1 MNKWSIEDIELSLSF
16 NNNANG
22 STDNNNSS
30 SSSSSSSSSNASANS
45 FKVEGLIAEGIQV
58 INKKFELSEELNQQL
73 SVCNFTWTL
82 IRSSNYS
89 NNKINRSDISNGQC
103 YFPLYL
109 TKQRL
114 ILLSEILVPTSSSTA
129 TNIAIRSENQ
139 DTTAAAVNNWIQRG
153 VAIIL
158 QGS

>member
-16 NNNANG
+16 NNNADG

-30 SSSSSSSSSNASANS
+30 SSSNLSANS

-89 NNKINRSDISNGQC
+89 NNKINRSDSSNGQC

-129 TNIAIRSENQ
+129 TNIASENQ
-139 DTTAAAVNNWIQRG
+139 DTTVAVVNNWIQRG

>member
-16 NNNANG
+16 NNNADG

-30 SSSSSSSSSNASANS
+30 SRSISNSSANS

-89 NNKINRSDISNGQC
+89 NNKINCSDISNDQC

-129 TNIAIRSENQ
+129 TNIASENQ

>member
-16 NNNANG
+16 NNNADG
-22 STDNNNSS
+22 STDID
-30 SSSSSSSSSNASANS
+30 SSSSSNASVNS

-73 SVCNFTWTL
+73 SVCHLTWTL
-82 IRSSNYS
+82 IRSSNNS
-89 NNKINRSDISNGQC
+89 NNKINRSNFSDGQC

-114 ILLSEILVPTSSSTA
+114 ILLSEILVPTSSTTIA
-129 TNIAIRSENQ
+129 AANITIRSENQ
-139 DTTAAAVNNWIQRG
+139 DATAAAAVNNWIQRG

>member
-1 MNKWSIEDIELSLSF
+1 
-16 NNNANG
+16 
-22 STDNNNSS
+22 
-30 SSSSSSSSSNASANS
+30 
-45 FKVEGLIAEGIQV
+45 
-58 INKKFELSEELNQQL
+58 
-73 SVCNFTWTL
+73 L

-89 NNKINRSDISNGQC
+89 NNKINRSDISSGQC

-114 ILLSEILVPTSSSTA
+114 ILLSEILVPTSSSSTA
-129 TNIAIRSENQ
+129 TNIASENQ
-139 DTTAAAVNNWIQRG
+139 DTTAAAAVNNWIQRG

>member
-16 NNNANG
+16 NNSADG

-30 SSSSSSSSSNASANS
+30 ISRSSNSSAYS

-89 NNKINRSDISNGQC
+89 NNKINCSDISNDQC

-114 ILLSEILVPTSSSTA
+114 ILLSEILVPTSSSSTA
-129 TNIAIRSENQ
+129 TNIASENQ
-139 DTTAAAVNNWIQRG
+139 DTTAASAVNNWIQRG